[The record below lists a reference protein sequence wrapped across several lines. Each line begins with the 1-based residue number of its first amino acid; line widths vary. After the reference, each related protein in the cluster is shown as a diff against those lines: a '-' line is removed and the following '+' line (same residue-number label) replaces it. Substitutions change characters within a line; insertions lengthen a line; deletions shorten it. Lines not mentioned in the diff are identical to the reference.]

1 MMASKNVAVFVINV
15 LLGMCISNVFAYEL
29 LRSVRGPVPRGMPIP
44 IPIRPLDH
52 STIRRLSIRPIEV
65 NPDSEPVFSPYHQ
78 AKHRP
83 LQIMERISLPI
94 DNDNWNRRRKENFN
108 VLNFEAYKMK
118 PSNEIALKPVA
129 ERIFGLIDQTEDD
142 RDDIRP
148 SSSSHH
154 RYRSRNI
161 PKKPKKSTH
170 LSHMKEVDDLE
181 FYRAFLEHQKYAA
194 MAKKLKPK
202 ADPSSRLPIGIDFFE
217 QKKKTKA
224 QAFPPITYSPLYMN
238 HLHRS
243 QQYEDVEASNIRQ
256 VKLRHPDML
265 KNERIPS
272 LHTSTTTLASIPTTA
287 IMSVENE
294 TPTETIPPPLDMLDE
309 LEHIHGLASEPEMY
323 KFTIDDVVVKP
334 NAIGVVNHPFAGPV
348 TLPPPSMHY
357 QNTPN
362 SYMVR
367 EHSNRHDIMPASANT
382 IFEHQFDTHYQTQLN
397 YPPKVYPRATYRRI
411 EFPYKSVP
419 IEASASS
426 QQKAQKYS
434 IEPFVITTQ
443 MTVATE
449 TEPSVAASMDQSVK
463 ASHETDN
470 ESKRGEKRYKK
481 RRLNGER
488 HKPNNSRKV
497 NRHKDSS
504 NNVEFSNS
512 YSKRRTQGYNSE
524 EEIATTPI
532 APVKSRHNKAIN
544 EAKQKE
550 QKETDTT
557 IAPKIENVKYF
568 Q

>member
-1 MMASKNVAVFVINV
+1 MMAFTNVAVFVINI
-15 LLGMCISNVFAYEL
+15 LLGLYISNVFAYEFI
-29 LRSVRGPVPRGMPIP
+29 RSVRPLPRGMPIP
-44 IPIRPLDH
+44 IPIPIRPLDR
-52 STIRRLSIRPIEV
+52 STIRRLSIRPVEV
-65 NPDSEPVFSPYHQ
+65 NPDAEPIFLPYHQ

-118 PSNEIALKPVA
+118 PVNEIAIKPVA
-129 ERIFGLIDQTEDD
+129 ERIIRLINQTVDN

-154 RYRSRNI
+154 RYRSRSV

-170 LSHMKEVDDLE
+170 LSHMKEIDDLE

-202 ADPSSRLPIGIDFFE
+202 AEPSSRLPIGIDFFE
-217 QKKKTKA
+217 QKKKTKS
-224 QAFPPITYSPLYMN
+224 QAFPPITYSPLYLN
-238 HLHRS
+238 NLHRS
-243 QQYEDVEASNIRQ
+243 HQYEDVEASNVRH

-265 KNERIPS
+265 KNERMPS

-287 IMSVENE
+287 ILSVDSE
-294 TPTETIPPPLDMLDE
+294 TPTETIPPPLDMSDE
-309 LEHIHGLASEPEMY
+309 LDRIHGLASEPEMY
-323 KFTIDDVVVKP
+323 KFTIEDVVVKP
-334 NAIGVVNHPFAGPV
+334 NHVGVVNHPFAGPV

-362 SYMVR
+362 SHMMR
-367 EHSNRHDIMPASANT
+367 KEHKNRHDAVPASANT
-382 IFEHQFDTHYQTQLN
+382 LFDHEVDTHYQTQMN
-397 YPPKVYPRATYRRI
+397 YPPKSHSRSSFHRV
-411 EFPYKSVP
+411 EFPYKSLP

-426 QQKAQKYS
+426 HQQIHKYS
-434 IEPFVITTQ
+434 IDPIVMTTQ
-443 MTVATE
+443 MTVASE
-449 TEPSVAASMDQSVK
+449 TEPNMAASSVDQTVK
-463 ASHETDN
+463 ASHEIDN

-481 RRLNGER
+481 RRLNSER
-488 HKPNNSRKV
+488 HKPDNSRKV
-497 NRHKDSS
+497 NRQKDSS
-504 NNVEFSNS
+504 NNLEFSNS
-512 YSKRRTQGYNSE
+512 YAKRRTQGYNSE

-532 APVKSRHNKAIN
+532 APVKSRHNKVAN
-544 EAKQKE
+544 EAK